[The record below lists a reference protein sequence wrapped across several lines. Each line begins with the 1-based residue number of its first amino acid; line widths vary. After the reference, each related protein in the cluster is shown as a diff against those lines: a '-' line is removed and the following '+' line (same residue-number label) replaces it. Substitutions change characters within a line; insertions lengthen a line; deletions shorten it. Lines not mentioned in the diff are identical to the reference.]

1 MRYLSLGEALIIGE
15 VVTGIDARTL
25 SRASRLDLLDSALHA
40 PQAGFGDDDF
50 YPDFTTKAAVLV
62 VRLARNHPL
71 PDGNK
76 RLAWQSLTMFCALN
90 GCDLTLDTDT
100 AVTAMLAIAAGEWD
114 EVETEAWLRA
124 HIVSTEGSS
133 DRS

>member
-1 MRYLSLGEALIIGE
+1 
-15 VVTGIDARTL
+15 
-25 SRASRLDLLDSALHA
+25 
-40 PQAGFGDDDF
+40 
-50 YPDFTTKAAVLV
+50 
-62 VRLARNHPL
+62 
-71 PDGNK
+71 
-76 RLAWQSLTMFCALN
+76 MFCALN